1 MFCIFFSHSYLSWG
15 VGGLIV
21 RGFAGAEMC
30 ELYEL
35 AGWEGGADELSG
47 VGVLLIPFWGGG
59 DCIVYVLDW
68 DSLFCKSAGSI
79 SRKDIDNR
87 VEY

>member
-1 MFCIFFSHSYLSWG
+1 MFFIFFPRILFLSWG
-15 VGGLIV
+15 IGGLIV
-21 RGFAGAEMC
+21 RGSAGAEMC

-59 DCIVYVLDW
+59 DCIVYVLDR
-68 DSLFCKSAGSI
+68 DSLFQ
-79 SRKDIDNR
+79 
-87 VEY
+87 